1 MRIKN
6 IMLCSFLLLAA
17 GQQDVQAQGFLNKIK
32 KVGKQIE
39 KKVEKTLDVRPS
51 RSKTSATQSNKKTA
65 IDRKVDAMVGAKNNR
80 NAEDVAPDV
89 RIPKDHTAL
98 LAPLGY
104 DVAPEM
110 GVKTFKPI
118 QPPAKADAQVA
129 WRDKMPDPA
138 TLTNASLVDMHN
150 MLSTAS
156 DYADMSL
163 SPAAHYAN
171 LVSDEILN
179 RIESIEKMKEGM
191 DEAMDEYDNPEAYN
205 WTINLDHRTVVRA
218 ISSDAYK
225 HMVRSSLEPLF
236 TLKKMFESYS
246 DMTAYFDKHGG
257 VKNAHKVA
265 WTKWDPQPNKTQVSA
280 STGERGT
287 VVDGDAG
294 SGKIDMG
301 GVYYAVHV
309 KERRAFVDR
318 AEKVALS
325 GKDVVIPDY
334 VEYNGAKYPVTF
346 IAASAF
352 EGAKINSVKLPS
364 TLKEIRLKAFWR
376 TDIKE
381 LVIPASVK
389 RIEGSAFSFCTNLT
403 KVTFAGT
410 SMELIEGC
418 FAGCSKLQSVTF
430 PASLAKD
437 MTYDMFRD
445 CVMLTTVTLPKN
457 LRTLPEQMFSGCKSL
472 RTVNLPSTLTKVGAR
487 AFSGTPIT
495 NLNVA
500 SVTDIDDG
508 AFSGCR
514 SLKTITINSTLRD
527 KLIDDSYW
535 LYTTCFA
542 DCPGLQLVVTNGKV
556 GLPAGVKVVVER

>member
-1 MRIKN
+1 MRIKT
-6 IMLCSFLLLAA
+6 IMLCSFLFLAA

-51 RSKTSATQSNKKTA
+51 RSKTSAIQSNKKTA

-171 LVSDEILN
+171 LVSDEILD

-191 DEAMDEYDNPEAYN
+191 DEAMDDYDNPEAYN

-236 TLKKMFESYS
+236 TLKKMFDSYS

-445 CVMLTTVTLPKN
+445 CKSLTRVVLPKN
-457 LRTLPEQMFSGCKSL
+457 LRVIPEGTFAGC
-472 RTVNLPSTLTKVGAR
+472 
-487 AFSGTPIT
+487 T
-495 NLNVA
+495 NLKQLDIPATVTTIGGQAFTDCGITSLYMPNV
-500 SVTDIDDG
+500 TELKDG
-508 AFSGCR
+508 AFLDCNT
-514 SLKTITINSTLRD
+514 LKTITIGKTLRD
-527 KLIDDSYW
+527 KLVSDNCW
-535 LYTTCFA
+535 GYTTNFGEN
-542 DCPGLQLVVTNGKV
+542 PYLKLVLKNGEV
-556 GLPAGVKVVVER
+556 SLPSSVKVM

>member
-1 MRIKN
+1 MKIKPFV
-6 IMLCSFLLLAA
+6 LCSVLLLTA
-17 GQQDVQAQGFLNKIK
+17 GHYDANAQGFFGKLKN
-32 KVGKQIE
+32 VTKQIE
-39 KKVEKTLDVRPS
+39 KKVGDALDKTTPKTKVTAPKSKKNSDLEKR
-51 RSKTSATQSNKKTA
+51 
-65 IDRKVDAMVGAKNNR
+65 VDAMVGAKNNR
-80 NAEDVAPDV
+80 NAEDVEPDV
-89 RIPKDHTAL
+89 RIPKVHTAL

-104 DVAPEM
+104 DAAPEM

-118 QPPAKADAQVA
+118 EPPAKADQQVA

-171 LVSDEILN
+171 LVSDEILD

-205 WTINLDHRTVVRA
+205 WVINLNHRTVVRA

-225 HMVRSSLEPLF
+225 RMVRSSLEPLF
-236 TLKKMFESYS
+236 TLKKKFDNYA
-246 DMTAYFDKHGG
+246 DMTAYFVKHGG
-257 VKNAHKVA
+257 VKNAHKMA
-265 WTKWDPQPNKTQVSA
+265 WTKWDPQPNKTKVSA
-280 STGERGT
+280 STGQRGT
-287 VVDGDAG
+287 VVGGDAG
-294 SGKIDMG
+294 SGKIDLG

-309 KERRAFVDR
+309 KERRAFVDKV
-318 AEKVALS
+318 EKVALS
-325 GKDVVIPDY
+325 GKTVVIPDY

-352 EGAKINSVKLPS
+352 EGAKINGVVLPS

-389 RIEGSAFSFCTNLT
+389 RIEGSAFSFCTSLT
-403 KVTFAGT
+403 KVTFAGAN
-410 SMELIEGC
+410 MELIEGC

-430 PASLAKD
+430 PATLNKD

-457 LRTLPEQMFSGCKSL
+457 LRTLPEHMFYGCKSL
-472 RTVNLPSTLTKVGAR
+472 RTVNLPSTLTKIGAR
-487 AFSGTPIT
+487 AFSGTPII

-514 SLKTITINSTLRD
+514 SLKTITVNSTLRD

-542 DCPGLQLVVTNGKV
+542 DCPGLQLVVNNGKV
-556 GLPAGVKVVVER
+556 GLPAGVKVVE

>member
-1 MRIKN
+1 
-6 IMLCSFLLLAA
+6 MLCSFLLLAA

-51 RSKTSATQSNKKTA
+51 RTKTSATQSNKKTA

-445 CVMLTTVTLPKN
+445 CKSLTRVVLPKN
-457 LRTLPEQMFSGCKSL
+457 LRVIPEGTFAGCTNPKQLDIPATVTTIGGQAFTDCGITSL
-472 RTVNLPSTLTKVGAR
+472 YMP
-487 AFSGTPIT
+487 
-495 NLNVA
+495 NV
-500 SVTDIDDG
+500 TELKDG
-508 AFSGCR
+508 AFLDCNT
-514 SLKTITINSTLRD
+514 LKTITIGKTLRD
-527 KLIDDSYW
+527 KLVSDNCW
-535 LYTTCFA
+535 GYTTNFGEN
-542 DCPGLQLVVTNGKV
+542 PHLRLVLKNGKV
-556 GLPAGVKVVVER
+556 SLPSSVKVM